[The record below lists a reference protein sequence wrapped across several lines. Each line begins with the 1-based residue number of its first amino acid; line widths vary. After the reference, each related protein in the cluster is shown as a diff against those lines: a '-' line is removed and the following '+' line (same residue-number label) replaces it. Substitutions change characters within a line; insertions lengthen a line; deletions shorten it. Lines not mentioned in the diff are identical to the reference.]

1 MSQVPRRA
9 LLALAALSVAA
20 LACRR
25 PAPAPEAQASQA
37 ALHPY
42 ALTCEHL
49 VDPLGIGTRVPRL
62 SWKLAARE
70 SSTRDLAQSAYQ
82 VLVASSEAGL
92 QAEQGDLW
100 DSGKVATSTSLDLEY
115 AGLPL
120 GSNQRAF
127 WKVRAFDP
135 DGRASEWSVIARF
148 STGLLDAHDWQGEW
162 IGFDAPARRPETS
175 GFGDAS
181 WIGFAGDPPEAPA
194 GHRLYTLRFEL
205 SAAATK
211 ARLRLTVDNQWRVL
225 VNEHEV
231 HASDGQEFAWRRPA
245 DVDIASALVAGTNTL
260 NVHAFNEGVGPT
272 GLLARLE
279 LELADGTHRS
289 LVSDASWLASDG
301 ANEAGPSGQAKVLA
315 RHGDGPWGRLEDA
328 ALFLPPTRLL
338 RKTFMSASLPV
349 RATLFVS
356 ALGLVDVEL
365 NGVRVSEE
373 LFTPGWTDY
382 TKRVPYRTHDV
393 TALVR
398 QGQNAL
404 GAELADGW
412 YAGYVG
418 YGGRRN
424 HYGEK
429 LRLRVQLALEHQ
441 DGTRTVVA
449 SDGSWRAA
457 TGARLE
463 ADFLM
468 GERHDARLEPRGWST
483 PEFDAAAWQPVDLG
497 AEVAPVLEPHAGP
510 PVRVVAEFE
519 PREVWQTG
527 PDTWVSDLGQNIAG
541 FVRLAVEAEAGTT
554 LTLRHAERLNEDRT
568 LYTTN
573 LRGARATDVYTCR
586 GGGLERW
593 TPRFT
598 FHGFQ
603 YVELTGLGRA
613 PRPGEL
619 TALAV
624 TSDTPYVSTLETS
637 EPRLTRLMENIRWTQ
652 RMNFL
657 DIPTDCPQRD
667 ERLGWT
673 GDAQIYAHTAS
684 LNADVQAFFTKW
696 LQDLTDAQRADGQ
709 LPMVAPL
716 KVAGDDGG
724 PAWADAGV
732 IVPMVLYEAYGDR
745 RLLERQYPS
754 MQRFLAFCEQR
765 SGEDCLPPE
774 EFHCFGDWVSVHSNT
789 PTVILYTAY
798 FAHCAQLMERAAT
811 ILGHADDARRYGEL
825 FQRVKRAFN
834 QAYVAAD
841 GKIHGDTQC
850 AYALAL
856 AFDLVDGPMRD
867 EAARRLVADIEAH
880 GGHFTTGFVGTKDLL
895 VALSKVGR
903 EDVAYRLLLNR
914 TYPSWLFSIEHGATS
929 IWERWDGWTP
939 EKGFQDPGMNSFAHY
954 SFGSVAQWMF
964 QTIGGID
971 AAEPGYARLDLRPR
985 PGGGLTHART
995 RFDSPHGPVEVAWE
1009 LVGDTLEL
1017 AVEVPPNVRADLA
1030 LPMRGEVREGGRP
1043 LEKAPG
1049 VRLVAREAD
1058 TLTLELGSGRYRFKG
1073 EAVVIPTF

>member
-1 MSQVPRRA
+1 MSTPSRRW
-9 LLALAALSVAA
+9 LLALSLLPLAVA
-20 LACRR
+20 ACRR
-25 PAPAPEAQASQA
+25 ATMAPDAHELPA
-37 ALHPY
+37 ALHPR
-42 ALTCEHL
+42 ALACEHL
-49 VDPLGIGTRVPRL
+49 VDPLGIGTRTPRL
-62 SWKLAARE
+62 SWKLVARDPGARAL
-70 SSTRDLAQSAYQ
+70 TQSRYR
-82 VLVASSEAGL
+82 VLVATSEAAL
-92 QAEQGDLW
+92 TSEQVDLW
-100 DSGKVATSTSLDLEY
+100 DSGEVASDASVDIEY
-115 AGLPL
+115 AGRALR
-120 GSNQRAF
+120 SNERAF
-127 WKVRAFDP
+127 WRVRAWDQ
-135 DGRASEWSVIARF
+135 DGRASEWSPIARF
-148 STGLLDAHDWQGEW
+148 STGLLEAGDWQGEW
-162 IGFDAPARRPETS
+162 IGFDAPGRKPETS
-175 GFGDAS
+175 GFGDAA

-194 GHRLYTLRFEL
+194 GKRLYTLHFEL
-205 SAAATK
+205 PAAATK

-225 VNEHEV
+225 VNQREV

-245 DVDIASALVAGTNTL
+245 DVDIASALVPGANTL
-260 NVHAFNEGVGPT
+260 DVHALNEAVGPT

-279 LELADGTHRS
+279 LELADGTRRV
-289 LVSDASWLASDG
+289 LVSDDSWLATDG
-301 ANEAGPSGQAKVLA
+301 SKEGPTPPAKVLA
-315 RHGDGPWGRLEDA
+315 RHGDAPWGRLEDA

-338 RKTFMSASLPV
+338 RTTFTSASLPV

-398 QGQNAL
+398 LGQNAL

-424 HYGEK
+424 HYGET
-429 LRLRVQLALEHQ
+429 LRLRAQLVLEHR

-468 GERHDARLEPRGWST
+468 GERYDARLEPRGWST
-483 PEFDAAAWQPVDLG
+483 PGFDDAGWQPVDLG
-497 AEVAPVLEPHAGP
+497 AEVAPVLEPHAAQ
-510 PVRVVAEFE
+510 PVRVVAEFQ
-519 PREVWQTG
+519 PRETWQTG
-527 PDTWVSDLGQNIAG
+527 PDTFVCDLGQNLAG
-541 FVRLAVEAEAGTT
+541 FVRLAVDTEAGRT
-554 LTLRHAERLNEDRT
+554 LTVRHAERLNPDRT
-568 LYTTN
+568 IYTTN

-637 EPRLTRLMENIRWTQ
+637 EPLLSRLMENIRWTQ
-652 RMNFL
+652 RMNFI

-673 GDAQIYAHTAS
+673 GDAQIYAHTAT

-696 LQDLTDAQRADGQ
+696 LQDLSDAQRADGQ

-732 IVPMVLYEAYGDR
+732 IVPMVMYEAYGDR

-754 MQRFLAFCEQR
+754 MQKFLAFCEQR
-765 SGEDCLPPE
+765 SGEDCLPPD
-774 EFHCFGDWVSVHSNT
+774 EFHCFGDWVSVNSNT

-798 FAHCAQLMERAAT
+798 FAHCAKLMERAAT
-811 ILGHADDARRYGEL
+811 ILGRAEDARHYAEL

-850 AYALAL
+850 AYALAI

-964 QTIGGID
+964 QNIGGLG
-971 AAEPGYARLDLRPR
+971 AAEPGYARLALAPR

-995 RFDSPHGPVEVAWE
+995 RHDSPRGPVEVAWE
-1009 LVGDTLEL
+1009 LDGATLVL
-1017 AVEVPPNVRADLA
+1017 AVEVPPNVRADLR
-1030 LPMRGEVREGGRP
+1030 LPMRGAVREGGRA
-1043 LEKAPG
+1043 LDEAPG
-1049 VRLVAREAD
+1049 VRLVASEAD
-1058 TLTLELGSGRYRFKG
+1058 AVRVELGSGRYRFEG
-1073 EAVVIPTF
+1073 EAVLVPTF